1 MKKLLLL
8 LLCVASCASPV
19 RITETITTDSTG
31 KTTKVIQKFYDT
43 VIIQDELYFY
53 QQDYY
58 NNLFRPYAYYDP
70 FFYDPFWGVGWP
82 YRPSGI
88 VIPVNPPRHPRKP
101 RNEPKPWVSPR
112 REPKV
117 PPRYVDPRPGVGN
130 NPRTGNTP
138 GLGATPKRYV
148 PRPLPPGPRGS
159 YTPEPRSFSP
169 PPAPRPVERGSSPSR
184 SFPKSPNIIKN

>member
-8 LLCVASCASPV
+8 LLCVASCASPI

-43 VIIQDELYFY
+43 VVTHDEVYFY
-53 QQDYY
+53 QQDYF
-58 NNLFRPYAYYDP
+58 NLMFRPYAYYDP
-70 FFYDPFWGVGWP
+70 FFYDPFWGNGWP
-82 YRPSGI
+82 YRPPGV
-88 VIPVNPPRHPRKP
+88 VIPINPPRSPRKP

-130 NPRTGNTP
+130 NPRTGNNP
-138 GLGATPKRYV
+138 GSGATPKRYV

-169 PPAPRPVERGSSPSR
+169 PPAPRPVERGSSPIR
-184 SFPKSPNIIKN
+184 QFNRPNIRQ

>member
-43 VIIQDELYFY
+43 VITHDEVYFY
-53 QQDYY
+53 QQDYF
-58 NNLFRPYAYYDP
+58 NLMFRPYAYYDP
-70 FFYDPFWGVGWP
+70 FFYDPFWGNGWP
-82 YRPSGI
+82 YRPPGV

-101 RNEPKPWVSPR
+101 RNEPR
-112 REPKV
+112 V
-117 PPRYVDPRPGVGN
+117 PPRYVDPGRERPGVGN
-130 NPRTGNTP
+130 NPGS
-138 GLGATPKRYV
+138 GATPKRYV

-169 PPAPRPVERGSSPSR
+169 PPAPRPVERGSSPIR
-184 SFPKSPNIIKN
+184 QFNRPNIRQ